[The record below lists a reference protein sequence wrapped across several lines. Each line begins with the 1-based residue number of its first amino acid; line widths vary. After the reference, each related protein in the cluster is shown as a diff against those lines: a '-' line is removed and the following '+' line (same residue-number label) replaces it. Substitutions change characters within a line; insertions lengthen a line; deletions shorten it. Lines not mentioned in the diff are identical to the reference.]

1 MKSESTY
8 YLSDEELEQL
18 IFTVEQQELVAAPPE
33 LLDRILKGVEESQES
48 DRSPNNK
55 VREFRSYCFR
65 VLTSVAAAIVIVFL
79 LPELQNIQF
88 PEVSTRQNIV
98 VSGKYATKEEALMDK
113 GILAQAF
120 SGVNIFDNNNRFK
133 IFSE

>member
-1 MKSESTY
+1 MKQESTY

-18 IFTVEQQELVAAPPE
+18 IFTVEQQELVTAPPE
-33 LLDRILKGVEESQES
+33 LLDKILKGVEESRES
-48 DRSPNNK
+48 DRTPDNK
-55 VREFRSYCFR
+55 VREFRSDCFR

-79 LPELQNIQF
+79 LPKLQNIQL
-88 PEVSTRQNIV
+88 PEVSVRQDMV

-113 GILAQAF
+113 GILTEAF